1 MYDLGSDRAEKT
13 NVRDANPEK
22 VTVLTTKINQIIT
35 QGRTTAGPTQAN
47 DTGYWKDLVWLKQDE
62 YESMSIK
69 E

>member
-1 MYDLGSDRAEKT
+1 MPLTDHRRVVILLLQQRGDGGS
-13 NVRDANPEK
+13 
-22 VTVLTTKINQIIT
+22 TVFDQIIT